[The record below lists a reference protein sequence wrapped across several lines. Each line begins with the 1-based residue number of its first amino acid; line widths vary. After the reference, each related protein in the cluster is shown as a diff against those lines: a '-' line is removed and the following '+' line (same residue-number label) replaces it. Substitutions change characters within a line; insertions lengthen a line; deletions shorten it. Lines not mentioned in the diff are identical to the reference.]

1 MWSVAKSVTGMNSN
15 NKRIAKNSIFLYIRM
30 LVTIIIGLFTS
41 RIVLQTLGI
50 SDYGIFSLVG
60 GIIMMLTSL
69 NAAMMGA
76 TQRFLSFELGRG
88 ETEKLKAVFSTAISV
103 HLLIALF
110 VFVIGETVGLWYV
123 NTHLVI
129 PAERMV
135 AANWVYQA
143 SIATFILNIIS
154 CPYNAVIT
162 AREHM
167 NAFAYISILEY
178 VLKLVI
184 VYALLYIHYDKL
196 IVYGLLTVL
205 VAVVIRLC
213 YSVYCTH
220 HFPECKTKIG
230 FDKPLFREMSSFA
243 GWTIVGHGG
252 ITLRDQCINI
262 IVNLFFGTVLNAAR
276 GLAVQVSNMITSF
289 SQNIVVAVSPQ
300 IIKEYAAGNMRR
312 FTSLIMTGCRL
323 MFYMLAIISLPVF
336 INIDYVLQL
345 WLGTVPEYTGTF
357 IRLILIACMIYSLS
371 ACVTLGI
378 QATGNIK
385 IFQIGVNILTLSDL
399 PMAYLLLYLGYP
411 PYAVVWPTILTNFLA
426 LMYRIWVLKRYVSSV
441 SMMQYT
447 ISVVIRC
454 TVTFALSSVVC
465 HYILLGVTTDNI
477 FTFIWTSLIAVLV
490 NVAFIS
496 LLGLTKTEKEMI
508 ANIWL
513 KKARKFISIH

>member
-1 MWSVAKSVTGMNSN
+1 MNSN

-88 ETEKLKAVFSTAISV
+88 ESDKLKLVFSTAISV

-110 VFVIGETVGLWYV
+110 VFVVGETVGLWYV
-123 NTHLVI
+123 NTQLVI

-167 NAFAYISILEY
+167 NAFAYISIFEY
-178 VLKLVI
+178 ILKLVI
-184 VYALLYIHYDKL
+184 VYALLYIPYDKL
-196 IVYGLLTVL
+196 IVYGLLTVF
-205 VAVVIRLC
+205 VAVIIRLC
-213 YSVYCTH
+213 YTVYCTH

-230 FDKPLFREMSSFA
+230 FDRPLFREMSSFA
-243 GWTIVGHGG
+243 GWTILGHGG
-252 ITLRDQCINI
+252 ITVRDYCINI
-262 IVNLFFGTVLNAAR
+262 IVNLFFGTLLNAAR
-276 GLAVQVSNMITSF
+276 GLAVQVSNMIASF
-289 SQNIVVAVSPQ
+289 SQNVVVAVSPQ

-312 FTSLIMTGCRL
+312 FMSLIMTGCRL

-357 IRLILIACMIYSLS
+357 IRLILVACMIYSMS

-378 QATGNIK
+378 QATGKIK
-385 IFQIGVNILTLSDL
+385 TFQIGINILALSDL

-411 PYAVVWPTILTNFLA
+411 PYAVVWPTILTNFLS
-426 LMYRIWVLKRYVSSV
+426 LIYRIWVLKLYVSSV
-441 SMMQYT
+441 SIMQY
-447 ISVVIRC
+447 IFSVVIRC
-454 TVTFALSSVVC
+454 LVIFVLSCTVC
-465 HYILLGVTTDNI
+465 HYIVQNIITDNI
-477 FTFIWTSLIAVLV
+477 FTFIWTSLIAVIV
-490 NVAFIS
+490 NIVFIIMF
-496 LLGLTKTEKEMI
+496 GLTKAEKEMI

-513 KKARKFISIH
+513 TKIRKFL

>member
-1 MWSVAKSVTGMNSN
+1 MESSSN
-15 NKRIAKNSIFLYIRM
+15 NKRIAKNTVFLYIRM
-30 LVTIIIGLFTS
+30 LVTIGVGLYTS

-76 TQRFLSFELGRG
+76 TQRFLSFELGRE
-88 ETEKLKAVFSTAISV
+88 ETGKLRLVFSTAVSV
-103 HLLIALF
+103 HLFIALF
-110 VFVIGETVGLWYV
+110 VFLIGETVGLWYV
-123 NTHLVI
+123 NTCLVI
-129 PAERMV
+129 PPERMA

-178 VLKLVI
+178 VLKLAI
-184 VYALLYIHYDKL
+184 VYVLFCVPYDKL
-196 IVYGLLTVL
+196 IVYGILTVL
-205 VAVVIRLC
+205 VAVIIRLC

-220 HFPECKTKIG
+220 HFQECRTKIG
-230 FDKPLFREMSSFA
+230 FDKPLFHEMALFA

-252 ITLRDQCINI
+252 ITFRDQCVNI
-262 IVNLFFGTVLNAAR
+262 VVNLFFGPVLNAAR

-300 IIKEYAAGNMRR
+300 IIKEYAAGNIQR

-323 MFYMLAIISLPVF
+323 MFYMLSIISLPVF

-345 WLGTVPEYTGTF
+345 WLGTVPEYTGMF
-357 IRLILIACMIYSLS
+357 IRLILITCLVYSMS

-385 IFQIGVNILTLSDL
+385 IFQIGINILALMDL
-399 PMAYLLLYLGYP
+399 PMAYLFLFLDFP
-411 PYAVVWPTILTNFLA
+411 PYSVVWPTILTNFLS
-426 LMYRIWVLKRYVSSV
+426 LIYRIWVLKRYVSSISIV
-441 SMMQYT
+441 KYA

-454 TVTFALSSVVC
+454 TIVFAISC
-465 HYILLGVTTDNI
+465 AICFYILSDVVTDNI
-477 FTFIWTSLIAVLV
+477 ITFIWTSLVSVII
-490 NVAFIS
+490 NTIFIY
-496 LLGLTKTEKEMI
+496 LLGMAKTEKEVVKD
-508 ANIWL
+508 IWQ
-513 KKARKFISIH
+513 KKTNKIFQIHR